1 MRIVAREQQEN
12 NSSGGRGTPQEKLLR
27 WVYVLGTTQARKSKA
42 HITNRLWAQVR
53 PSPSVSFLARTNM
66 FINSKGKRQPRGRDL
81 NIYPR
86 KQKHPKREGGDVHAW
101 FFTQCKSKPKM
112 QFCGQEYGKPKGM
125 RTKNQSLHSF
135 WLIT

>member
-1 MRIVAREQQEN
+1 MTGPVAVWRCSLLIFIVQLFLEICICLVDGIERNPSCLDACFLDLQSFFFLRIFYSEWIC
-12 NSSGGRGTPQEKLLR
+12 LLI
-27 WVYVLGTTQARKSKA
+27 QKE
-42 HITNRLWAQVR
+42 
-53 PSPSVSFLARTNM
+53 
-66 FINSKGKRQPRGRDL
+66 RDNL
-81 NIYPR
+81 EGDLKICPK

-101 FFTQCKSKPKM
+101 FFTQCKSKPRI